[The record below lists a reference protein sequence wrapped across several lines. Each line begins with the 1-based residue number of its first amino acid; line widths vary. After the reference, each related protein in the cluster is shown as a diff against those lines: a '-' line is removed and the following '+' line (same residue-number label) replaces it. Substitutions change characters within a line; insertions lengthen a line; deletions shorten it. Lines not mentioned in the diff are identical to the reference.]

1 MSSYNTRSDE
11 GVDPNAEALNAMV
24 GDAQRLFSLDVH
36 RLYLV
41 GQSGTARAS
50 WIYGYGLR
58 GNVAGLIGI
67 GASKPESFLIT
78 PRNRG
83 ELPPLVFFGAAG
95 TTDYNFD
102 EVWSL
107 DTTLTRANLPHRI
120 TYFDGPHAWP
130 PAATLTEG
138 VEWMELMAMRFGLK
152 PANAA
157 WIDSS
162 LTARMAQAAAL
173 QQAGDAYHA
182 WRRYQAIVSDF
193 DGLRDVAQAQSRAVQ
208 LGKSEDVQRTER
220 RIAESVRVQAAYN
233 ARLADAL
240 GDFRESNPQPL
251 ESALE
256 KVQLRSLQQRAAGS
270 DSIDANA
277 AERGLEQ
284 LWVYAS
290 FYEPQDYL
298 DRGDPKRALAILDVA
313 QAMRP
318 NHPDVCYNQAR
329 ALAREGQ
336 KGPAIE
342 ALECAARSFLSVDR
356 LQNDPA
362 LQSLGAE
369 PAFKALVTRL
379 QLAPT
384 GSAARYGW

>member
-1 MSSYNTRSDE
+1 
-11 GVDPNAEALNAMV
+11 
-24 GDAQRLFSLDVH
+24 
-36 RLYLV
+36 
-41 GQSGTARAS
+41 
-50 WIYGYGLR
+50 
-58 GNVAGLIGI
+58 
-67 GASKPESFLIT
+67 
-78 PRNRG
+78 
-83 ELPPLVFFGAAG
+83 
-95 TTDYNFD
+95 
-102 EVWSL
+102 
-107 DTTLTRANLPHRI
+107 
-120 TYFDGPHAWP
+120 
-130 PAATLTEG
+130 
-138 VEWMELMAMRFGLK
+138 MELMAMRFGLK

-162 LTARMAQAAAL
+162 LSARMAEAAAR
-173 QQAGDAYHA
+173 QKAGDGYHA
-182 WRRYQAIVSDF
+182 WRRFQAIASDF
-193 DGLRDVAQAQSRAVQ
+193 DGLRDVAEAQARAAQ

-220 RIAESVRVQAAYN
+220 RIAESVRVQDAYN
-233 ARLADAL
+233 ARLAEAL
-240 GDFRESNPQPL
+240 GDFRQSSAQPL

-329 ALAREGQ
+329 ALARVGQ
-336 KGPAIE
+336 NGPAIQ
-342 ALECAARSFLSVDR
+342 ALECAARSFLSADR
-356 LQNDPA
+356 LQNDPE
-362 LQSLGAE
+362 LRSLSQE
-369 PAFKALVTRL
+369 PGFRALVTRL